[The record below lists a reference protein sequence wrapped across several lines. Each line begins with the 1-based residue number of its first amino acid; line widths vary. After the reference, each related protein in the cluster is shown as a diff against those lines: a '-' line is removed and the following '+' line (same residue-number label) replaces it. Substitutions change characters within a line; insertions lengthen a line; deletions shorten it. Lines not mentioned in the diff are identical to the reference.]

1 LEFYF
6 LSSLWTFFPFFLW
19 NFISLII
26 PYSLFLLLF
35 SFSLWTFIQSRS
47 HFGFL
52 PFFLVNPD
60 LDEAT
65 GQNDAG
71 VAMLNAYN
79 YVHDQSS
86 STDGLA
92 FITSCY
98 NKVSDIEFCLD
109 SRQNI
114 AGFLFLCG
122 NFVDFL

>member
-1 LEFYF
+1 MMRSVRKNFFNLVIICDPSKAKCRPLIKMLESFY
-6 LSSLWTFFPFFLW
+6 LHRAPTR
-19 NFISLII
+19 IGII
-26 PYSLFLLLF
+26 FA
-35 SFSLWTFIQSRS
+35 
-47 HFGFL
+47 
-52 PFFLVNPD
+52 VNPD

-109 SRQNI
+109 SWQNI
-114 AGFLFLCG
+114 AGFLCLFG

>member
-1 LEFYF
+1 MN
-6 LSSLWTFFPFFLW
+6 SSINLHFF
-19 NFISLII
+19 
-26 PYSLFLLLF
+26 F
-35 SFSLWTFIQSRS
+35 S
-47 HFGFL
+47 
-52 PFFLVNPD
+52 VNPD

-109 SRQNI
+109 SWQNI
-114 AGFLFLCG
+114 AGCIFLLG
-122 NFVDFL
+122 NFVEFTKLLSGASIAS

>member
-1 LEFYF
+1 MDFY
-6 LSSLWTFFPFFLW
+6 SIAVTFW
-19 NFISLII
+19 I
-26 PYSLFLLLF
+26 YV
-35 SFSLWTFIQSRS
+35 
-47 HFGFL
+47 L
-52 PFFLVNPD
+52 PFFILVNPD

-98 NKVSDIEFCLD
+98 NKVSEIEFCLELW
-109 SRQNI
+109 QNI
-114 AGFLFLCG
+114 AGFLCLFG
-122 NFVDFL
+122 NFVDLLKELVRNSGGAKK

>member
-1 LEFYF
+1 MKTCGEQVNQP
-6 LSSLWTFFPFFLW
+6 TFF
-19 NFISLII
+19 SL
-26 PYSLFLLLF
+26 S
-35 SFSLWTFIQSRS
+35 
-47 HFGFL
+47 
-52 PFFLVNPD
+52 VNPD

-98 NKVSDIEFCLD
+98 NKVCDIKDFF
-109 SRQNI
+109 SSI
-114 AGFLFLCG
+114 FLLKRD
-122 NFVDFL
+122 NLKR